1 MRTFSKILSLVLVLA
16 MMVGLCAFGATA
28 EFKDQDQI
36 EYPEACAVLNGI
48 EVLLGDADTGNFR
61 PKDGLKRAEACV
73 ILAKLLGNP
82 EGSSVASG
90 FEDCAGHW
98 GEKYIAYCANA
109 GIVSGYGDGN
119 FGPNDKLTGSAF
131 TLMCLRALGYDP
143 AKENIGGPE
152 WEIQTAKLVKQLGL
166 AAGIAGFDAPAE
178 LTREQAAQIAL
189 NTLLATEVF
198 YGAGSGTGDDVD
210 WGRTRFANNAA
221 VENIKDDDYLQLAE
235 EYFPTLVKD
244 THPTADAFGRDT
256 AYTWKLGTTP
266 IYAAAAEATKTYTTA
281 VSGGTI
287 YTDLG
292 KPAAI
297 SAFEYLVDGAA
308 GTGFTEANI
317 VSGNK
322 TMVGGAGATTEVYYD
337 AAAKSVKIVVVNTY
351 VLTVKTFT
359 AAVLDADGD
368 VATKAYIGFADTDPA
383 GPLTVADL
391 AENKFSFDG
400 DAFSKGDALNGT
412 VVLVTAS
419 TDGSKYTVQ
428 SAVAAESK
436 ELTATSRT
444 DTSFVAD
451 GTTYKYSAK
460 AANKVESGD
469 VTGKLEKTV
478 YLDAQGNV
486 IYLTGIPAPVQYAVP
501 LAYAAD
507 SSLDG
512 TTYNVRLLMPD
523 ATTQDVV
530 ATKAVGDGYNLYDI
544 VTYTVNP
551 AGKYVLTTA
560 GAADTATTAD
570 IKTGTVSFTAGSAS
584 SKANAKT
591 IFLVVTE
598 SVPGVAKYDAYTG
611 ISAVPTIT
619 AQSGSALVEVGGY
632 ATIVFIN
639 KATIPAAAST
649 DVIFVTETGASAAT
663 DATKKDYYTYNAVVN
678 GEITKIETA
687 GAAAIAPIAGAGQL
701 IIGQTT
707 KDGNGLIVTAAEWTA
722 PTGITYVKKVTGV
735 TAAAAGVI
743 TFDTEL
749 TYNDDTAFYTIA
761 PVTGAITKVDVAE
774 IATSA
779 TATVTYYAK
788 GGVLVAA
795 FIQLP

>member
-48 EVLLGDADTGNFR
+48 GVLLGDADTGNFR

-90 FEDCAGHW
+90 FEDCVGHW

-210 WGRTRFANNAA
+210 WGRTQFANNAA
-221 VENIKDDDYLQLAE
+221 VENIKDDDKLQLAE

-351 VLTVKTFT
+351 VLEVASYK

-368 VATKAYIGFADTDPA
+368 VATKAFITFANTDPA

-391 AENKFSFDG
+391 AKNEFSL
-400 DAFSKGDALNGT
+400 DAGEFAKGD

-419 TDGSKYTVQ
+419 TDGTNYTVQ

-436 ELTATSRT
+436 DLTATSRT

-460 AANKVESGD
+460 AVNKVESAD
-469 VTGKLEKTV
+469 VTSKLEKTV

-486 IYLTGIPAPVQYAVP
+486 IYVTGVAAPKQYAVV
-501 LAYAAD
+501 LSAAKD
-507 SSLDG
+507 TSSLDG
-512 TTYNVRLLMPD
+512 TTYKARLLMPD

-530 ATKAVGDGYNLYDI
+530 VDADADPLKLSI
-544 VTYTVNP
+544 VEYAEI
-551 AGKYVLTTA
+551 AGKYKLTSAGAYATGTTA
-560 GAADTATTAD
+560 VT
-570 IKTGTVSFTAGSAS
+570 TGTVSFTAGGAS
-584 SKANAKT
+584 TKANAKT

-598 SVPGVAKYDAYTG
+598 SIPGVAKYDAYTG
-611 ISAVPTIT
+611 ISAVPTI
-619 AQSGSALVEVGGY
+619 SAADGAAYVAAGGY

-639 KATIPAAAST
+639 KANIPAAAST
-649 DVIFVTETGASAAT
+649 DVIFVTETGASTAT

-707 KDGNGLIVTAAEWTA
+707 KDGNGLIVTAAEWSA
-722 PTGITYVKKVTGV
+722 PTGITYVKKTVGV